1 MFKLSK
7 AFLKKLVLVVL
18 GLIAACQPFLVAV
31 SVGYSLVVVHRLLIA
46 AASLGAGHK
55 VYCAQASVVAAHGL
69 SSHSFQALEHRL
81 SSCGS

>member
-18 GLIAACQPFLVAV
+18 GLIAACQPFLVAA

-46 AASLGAGHK
+46 AASLVAGAEDSRHAGFRSWGS
-55 VYCAQASVVAAHGL
+55 QA
-69 SSHSFQALEHRL
+69 
-81 SSCGS
+81 